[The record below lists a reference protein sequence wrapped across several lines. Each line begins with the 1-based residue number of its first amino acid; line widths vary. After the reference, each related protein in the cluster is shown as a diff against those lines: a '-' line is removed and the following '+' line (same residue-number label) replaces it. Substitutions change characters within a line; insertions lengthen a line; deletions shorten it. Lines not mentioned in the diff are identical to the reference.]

1 VCEPTPLRMVPM
13 NLRTAAIA
21 IVLLAN
27 PLVSNLSV
35 ARAQNPPGS
44 GGTVTGQVKD
54 SSGAV
59 IGKAAVTLTSNDGKS
74 QNAQSQDDGTYA
86 FRGVAPGTYTVAA
99 AYKGLVQSAVVAVM
113 VNGSETE
120 HGDIVMRP
128 AEVNQ
133 EITVQENPNQLSVD
147 PTQNADALVIKGAD
161 LDALP
166 DDPDDLQQD
175 LQALAGP
182 SAGPNGGQIFVDGFS
197 SGRLPP
203 KDSIREIRINQNPF
217 SAQYD
222 TLGFGRIE
230 IFTKPGSDK
239 FHGTAFFDTS
249 QGFWNSRNPFLAAS
263 PHPNFQ
269 LENFGGNVSGPISS
283 HASFFFDFERRDIDD
298 NALLNAIV
306 LSPTT
311 FTQYNDRGF
320 TPTPQQRTT
329 FSPRID
335 YQLGANN
342 TLSLRYSYLD
352 LHRDLW
358 GIGLYSLPGTGYLY
372 DQRQNLIQ
380 VTDTMVISPSV
391 VNETRYQYHHDI
403 TDQDANS
410 DAPQITVPSAFVIG
424 GSTVGRSGLVE
435 DSHEFQNYTTITH
448 GAHTIKFGLRVRGDI
463 LNSYTPANFN
473 GTYTFATFSAY
484 QIMEQGLTEGLAF
497 SAIQAMGGGPTQF
510 SISTGK
516 PLISS
521 TMVDVG
527 AYVQDDWRIRPNL
540 TISAGLRYEGQTNIH
555 DWHDFGP
562 RASFAWAPKASSGN
576 PKFVI
581 RGGFGMFYVRFP
593 NQDELY
599 TDQYNGVN
607 QQSYLVRD
615 PDFFSTTPLTP
626 AALGLTPEAGVQF
639 VTAANLRTPYLIQ
652 SALSVERQ
660 LARRT
665 TLSVNW
671 TDTRGV
677 HQFVTSDINAPLPD
691 GLRPFPNMGDIFEYQ
706 SDGLLKQ
713 MQLITRIN
721 TQMST
726 RVSLFGAY
734 IWNTAHSNT
743 DGTLCATT
751 AGCGTSEPVIQND
764 LSGEWSRSSLDIT
777 NRMFLGGTIMAPWKV
792 QLAPF
797 MTATS
802 GLPFDITTGGDYLG
816 NGILNA
822 RPSIASGPGPGIVD
836 TPYGYLNPNPL
847 PGQPLL
853 PRNYGTGPAQF
864 NFNLRL
870 SRTWG
875 FGSTKFS
882 GPSGGARASSGGGGG
897 GGGGRGGGGSRGF
910 GGGGG
915 RGGGGSGSTSEHRYN
930 LTLSISARNLINH
943 VNDATPV
950 GVMGSPFF
958 LQSTEIAGGFA
969 AEQTPT
975 NNRRI
980 DVQLRFQF

>member
-1 VCEPTPLRMVPM
+1 MSF
-13 NLRTAAIA
+13 RTAAIA
-21 IVLLAN
+21 LMLLT
-27 PLVSNLSV
+27 NLEV
-35 ARAQNPPGS
+35 ADAQNSPRPTGPPN
-44 GGTVTGQVKD
+44 GGAVTGQVKD
-54 SSGAV
+54 STGAV
-59 IGKAAVTLTSNDGKS
+59 IGKANVSLMSNDGKS
-74 QNAQSQDDGTYA
+74 QTAQTQDDGTYV
-86 FRGVAPGTYTVAA
+86 FRGMAPGTYTVSAT
-99 AYKGLVQSAVVAVM
+99 YKGLTQSAVVAVM
-113 VNGSETE
+113 LNGGETVR
-120 HGDIVMRP
+120 GDIVMKP

-133 EITVQENPNQLSVD
+133 EITVQENSNQLSVD

-249 QGFWNSRNPFLAAS
+249 QGIWNSRNPFLASS
-263 PHPNFQ
+263 PYPGFQ

-283 HASFFFDFERRDIDD
+283 HASFFFDFERRDIGD

-306 LSPTT
+306 LNPTT
-311 FTQYNDRGF
+311 FTQFNDRGF

-358 GIGLYSLPGTGYLY
+358 GIGLYSLPETGYLY
-372 DQRQNLIQ
+372 DQRQSLIQ
-380 VTDTMVISPSV
+380 VTDTMVLSTSI
-391 VNETRYQYHHDI
+391 VNETRYQFHHDI

-424 GSTVGRSGLVE
+424 GATLGRSALVE
-435 DSHEFQNYTTITH
+435 DSHEFQNYTTVTH
-448 GAHTIKFGLRVRGDI
+448 GTQTIKFGVRVRGDI
-463 LNSYTPANFN
+463 LNSHTPVNFN
-473 GTYTFATFSAY
+473 GTYTFASFDAY
-484 QIMEQGLTEGLAF
+484 QIMEQGLSEGLPF
-497 SAIQAMGGGPTQF
+497 STIQAMGGGPTQF
-510 SISTGK
+510 SIGAGNPS
-516 PLISS
+516 ISS

-527 AYVQDDWRIRPNL
+527 AYIQDDWRVRPNL
-540 TISAGLRYEGQTNIH
+540 TISGGLRYEGQTNIH

-562 RASFAWAPKASSGN
+562 RASFAWAPKATSGN
-576 PKFVI
+576 PKFVV
-581 RGGFGMFYVRFP
+581 RGGFGMFYIRFT

-599 TDQYNGVN
+599 TEQYNGVN
-607 QQSYLVRD
+607 QQSYLVRS
-615 PDFFSTTPLTP
+615 PDFFSTTLLTP
-626 AALGLTPEAGVQF
+626 AMLGLTPE
-639 VTAANLRTPYLIQ
+639 TAVEFITASNLRTPYLMQ
-652 SALSVERQ
+652 TALSVERQ

-691 GLRPFPNMGDIFEYQ
+691 GLRPLANMGDIFEYQ

-721 TQMST
+721 TQVSGWL
-726 RVSLFGAY
+726 SLFGAY

-743 DGTLCATT
+743 DGTLCASS
-751 AGCGTSEPVIQND
+751 AGCGTSTPVNQND
-764 LSGEWSRSSLDIT
+764 LSEEWSRSSLDIAD
-777 NRMFLGGTIMAPWKV
+777 RMFLGGTIMAPWKV

-797 MTATS
+797 ITATS

-822 RPSIASGPGPGIVD
+822 RPSIASGLGPGIID

-853 PRNYGTGPAQF
+853 PRNFGTGPAQF
-864 NFNLRL
+864 NLNLRL

-882 GPSGGARASSGGGGG
+882 GPSGGARATSGGGGG
-897 GGGGRGGGGSRGF
+897 GGGGRGGGGGGGRGVGGF
-910 GGGGG
+910 GGGGQ
-915 RGGGGSGSTSEHRYN
+915 RGGGGGNTTEHRYN

-943 VNDATPV
+943 VNDAAPV
-950 GVMGSPFF
+950 GVIGSPFF

-980 DVQLRFQF
+980 DIQLRFQF